1 VRKALLQQSLGR
13 AREAELNLAVLYK
26 SKHEHAVGF
35 GQPGREF
42 WPEALN
48 RASVGLLCVVLAF
61 GPLAFGA
68 VQPWAICT
76 LQLGATACL
85 IVWALRQLTDGALKI
100 HWNPLFVPAL
110 LFGALIGIQLALGRS
125 AYWFATWQGALLWAA
140 YGMLFFVATQCFRS
154 TSSLKAFA
162 LFFTGY
168 GFLIA
173 IFAIVQQFTWNG
185 NLYWVVHLR
194 DGVWGYG
201 PYVNHAHYAGLMEM
215 LTPIPLV
222 LAMMER
228 WQKPQRT
235 LLGFVAL
242 VMAGTIFLSKSA
254 GGILAFTVQMAFF
267 GIMLAV
273 RQRSRAQML
282 LLLSFGVLL
291 VIWLT
296 TFSPGGIGE
305 GIAKLGDA
313 GRSGRVLMTKDSL
326 KLIAQRPLLG
336 WGLGTFP
343 VVYPSVRSFHTN
355 FLVNAA
361 HNDYIQI
368 AVETG
373 LVGLLLAL
381 GFAVLLYRNGLRETA
396 AWRTSVGGSVRMAA
410 LIGATGILV
419 HSFWDFNLQIPA
431 NAALFFVLAAI
442 ATADRNGRQ
451 TSKTTPL
458 S

>member
-1 VRKALLQQSLGR
+1 MQQALSRG
-13 AREAELNLAVLYK
+13 REAELKLAVLYK
-26 SKHEHAVGF
+26 NKHDHAVGF

-42 WPEALN
+42 WPEALK
-48 RASVGLLCVVLAF
+48 RALVGLLCVVLAF

-68 VQPWAICT
+68 VQPWAIFI
-76 LQLGATACL
+76 LELGATACL
-85 IVWALRQLTDGALKI
+85 IIWALRQLTNGALKV

-110 LFGALIGIQLALGRS
+110 LFAALIGIQLALGRS
-125 AYWFATWQGALLWAA
+125 SYWFATWQSALLWAA
-140 YGMLFFVATQCFRS
+140 YGMLFFVATQCFRC

-168 GFLIA
+168 GFLVA

-194 DGVWGYG
+194 DGGWGYG

-215 LTPIPLV
+215 LTPIPLI
-222 LAMMER
+222 LAMTER
-228 WQKPQRT
+228 WQKAQRT
-235 LLGFVAL
+235 LLGFAAL
-242 VMAGTIFLSKSA
+242 VMAGTIFMSKSG
-254 GGILAFTVQMAFF
+254 GGILAFMVQMAFF
-267 GIMLAV
+267 GTILAV

-282 LLLSFGVLL
+282 LLLFFGLLL

-305 GIAKLGDA
+305 GIAKLGGA
-313 GRSGRVLMTKDSL
+313 GKNGRVLITKDSL

-355 FLVNAA
+355 YRVNAA
-361 HNDYIQI
+361 HNDYIQA

-373 LVGLLLAL
+373 LVGLLLGL

-396 AWRTSVGGSVRMAA
+396 GWRTSIGGSVRMAA
-410 LIGATGILV
+410 LI
-419 HSFWDFNLQIPA
+419 
-431 NAALFFVLAAI
+431 
-442 ATADRNGRQ
+442 
-451 TSKTTPL
+451 
-458 S
+458 